1 VTVASVPLDS
11 VPFPTASHLIKAE
24 LFAIQVTS
32 VVPPLGM
39 VHLISYTSGAVECS
53 AVEIYHD
60 AAALGVSVVVT
71 MYKYFIVSVPDP
83 DPLLTYTLDNP
94 NESSVSTYVPIA
106 MCVWPQDEAAICTWN
121 VLCAANPTAQ
131 ASDVFV
137 ALDKQPDNRDT
148 RIDTNKHMRRGCVY
162 PQENVCIC
170 IQFNDV
176 LHGRWMPLFLYI
188 DKQCQISRLYVV
200 S

>member
-1 VTVASVPLDS
+1 V
-11 VPFPTASHLIKAE
+11 
-24 LFAIQVTS
+24 
-32 VVPPLGM
+32 
-39 VHLISYTSGAVECS
+39 
-53 AVEIYHD
+53 VEIYHHVVG
-60 AAALGVSVVVT
+60 LSVSVVVT

-94 NESSVSTYVPIA
+94 NESSVSTYVPIV
-106 MCVWPQDEAAICTWN
+106 MCASPQDEAAICTWN

-148 RIDTNKHMRRGCVY
+148 RIDTNKHMRRGCVH

-170 IQFNDV
+170 TRSTV
-176 LHGRWMPLFLYI
+176 SLHRHWILVFFI
-188 DKQCQISRLYVV
+188 
-200 S
+200 

>member
-1 VTVASVPLDS
+1 
-11 VPFPTASHLIKAE
+11 
-24 LFAIQVTS
+24 VTS

-60 AAALGVSVVVT
+60 AAGLAVSLVVS
-71 MYKYFIVSVPDP
+71 MYKYFIVPVPVA
-83 DPLLTYTLDNP
+83 LLTYTLDIP

-106 MCVWPQDEAAICTWN
+106 MCTGPQDDSVICTWN

-162 PQENVCIC
+162 PQEIVCIC